1 MASNGDDFSLE
12 LVVGLKDMFTQSARK
27 IEKEIDNLD
36 KQTKK
41 TQATFSD
48 VSAYNKSAQALE
60 KMTRSGDSSAREMKE
75 QERVV
80 DNLSQKLRRV
90 GVNAGNAAKEQERLR
105 LEVKRTNEQLK
116 AQQDL
121 KDLIV
126 GGLTSFASGATL
138 KALWSAGNEIQMSA
152 KSMARLTNYTPAEIN
167 SQAESEFRK
176 QMASKYNVELPNIIG
191 TQAMFN
197 QQARLKGKDNQSAVN
212 AALRFQ
218 SLTRNADGSEA
229 YSNEEIV
236 GAMSAMIRKGV
247 TPEKSA
253 ALMYKTFR
261 EGGDVKHDLL
271 DTVQEYYGNLASR
284 GMKPEQFF
292 AQLIAG
298 QKNDVFNY
306 DKIADSMKETFT
318 ARLSDPAVIGSIV
331 GHDKTPGAVKNITDT
346 GLRQRFKNAIYRFQ
360 ENQLKGK
367 DTTGNVGEIYQ
378 LLGEVKNKSPMALQP
393 LSTLIGGTM
402 LTEDSGADAAS
413 AMGKAL
419 LKPGELLG
427 NYDKTF
433 NEMQGLLTRQ
443 EDSEAAKKVATQ
455 GVGEAS
461 NNALKNVDGLTAS
474 INSLS
479 LAAANFAGAHPG
491 FSSGAVM
498 GTAALAFGAGIWGK
512 KRMIGAGLRMLG
524 IGGSEAA
531 ATSAGGGIGGWLRGA
546 QLGRAMNGAL
556 EESPG
561 MLGRTGRGI
570 AGALGGTAKG
580 IGSVARF
587 GGKALPWLGVAAGG
601 YDAWNDYQKGD
612 MKGVAGDVA
621 GTGGALAGAAAG
633 AAAGSIVPVFGT
645 AIGALIGGAIG
656 EWGGDKIGEGLY
668 SWLSGDKSTDAD
680 KQLQALTPGTDS
692 LSSAQGGEGLPPV
705 EFTFSPQIEIQAL
718 SAAPEEISK
727 SIEDALRQSTPE
739 LMQAL
744 QYALEQVMNSND
756 HLRPSQN

>member
-121 KDLIV
+121 KDLII
-126 GGLTSFASGATL
+126 GGLTSYVSAGVL
-138 KALWSAGNEIQMSA
+138 KGLWSTANEVQMSA
-152 KSMARLTNYTPAEIN
+152 KSMERLTNYTSAEIN
-167 SQAESEFRK
+167 SQAESAFRK
-176 QMASKYNVELPNIIG
+176 QMASKYNAELPNIIG

-298 QKNDVFNY
+298 QRNDVFNY

-318 ARLSDPAVIGSIV
+318 ARLTDPTMFGQLV
-331 GHDKTPGAVKNITDT
+331 GVGKKAGAVADITDS
-346 GLRQRFKNAIYRFQ
+346 GLRRRFTTALYRFRD
-360 ENQLKGK
+360 NQLHNR
-367 DTTGNVGEIYQ
+367 DTTKNVGELYQ
-378 LLGEVKNKSPMALQP
+378 LLGEVRTKSPMAVQQ
-393 LSTLIGGTM
+393 LSTMIGGTM
-402 LTEDSGADAAS
+402 LTEDSGANAAS

-419 LKPGELLG
+419 LKPDEQLG
-427 NYDKTF
+427 DYGKTF
-433 NEMQGLLTRQ
+433 NEMQNLLTDQ
-443 EDSEAAKKVATQ
+443 ENLEAAKKTATLS
-455 GVGEAS
+455 VGEAS
-461 NNALKNVDGLTAS
+461 ANAMKNVDGLTAS

-498 GTAALAFGAGIWGK
+498 GTAALAFGAGVWGK

-531 ATSAGGGIGGWLRGA
+531 ATSASRGIGGWLRGA

-561 MLGRTGRGI
+561 MLGR
-570 AGALGGTAKG
+570 AFGGTARG
-580 IGSVARF
+580 IGSVAKF
-587 GGKALPWLGVAAGG
+587 GARRLGGLTTVGFGA

-612 MKGVAGDVA
+612 MKSVSGDVG